1 MSQDVF
7 KPKGKLKKYEAGAG
21 KQQAAD
27 VPIIATVMNNI
38 AEASSFHRLLIVG
51 KLKDCLGTNKHLDL
65 ICTSLGMTKDNFNS
79 TSCF

>member
-38 AEASSFHRLLIVG
+38 DPTNSGRLEVYPSESLDKAGYDKSTWIPVRRLYIFWSS
-51 KLKDCLGTNKHLDL
+51 KTNWW
-65 ICTSLGMTKDNFNS
+65 
-79 TSCF
+79 